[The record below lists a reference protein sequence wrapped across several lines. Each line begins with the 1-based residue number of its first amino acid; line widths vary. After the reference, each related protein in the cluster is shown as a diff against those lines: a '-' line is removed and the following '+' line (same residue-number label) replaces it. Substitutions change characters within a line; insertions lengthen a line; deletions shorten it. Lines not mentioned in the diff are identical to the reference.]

1 MKTTTVEA
9 VRFDSSDL
17 RWAKALAA
25 ITGTA
30 QYGLRRFPEPP
41 AYHEVVARLAE
52 QPEAPALSRLCAL
65 AQRDWHTRGQNGCQF
80 ARLVAKD
87 ADTVRWDY
95 HVLDVETDAD
105 SEATA
110 AGVCELV
117 AGAVADPHVQV
128 ASILAPGIATAGELV
143 ELIRALVRRG
153 PFWLERDDLADG
165 LRRLF
170 VRYPVDADTQAWA
183 MAFAP
188 FDFIPNTRR
197 GPYAELAIRVKPK
210 PEWVFHRSSQER
222 EIAHLA
228 DTPLTMSDRHWEDR
242 WWSTKRRTEMIL
254 GAKPDDVS
262 AAKAT
267 LTVPAQLLA

>member
-17 RWAKALAA
+17 RWARELTA
-25 ITGTA
+25 IAGTA

-41 AYHEVVARLAE
+41 AYHAVVARLAA
-52 QPEAPALSRLCAL
+52 QTEAPSLGRLCAL

-95 HVLDVETDAD
+95 HVLDVNADAS
-105 SEATA
+105 SEAVTA
-110 AGVCELV
+110 DVSELV
-117 AGAVADPHVQV
+117 ANALVDPHVQV
-128 ASILAPGIATAGELV
+128 ASILAPGIATAGGLV

-153 PFWLERDDLADG
+153 PFWLERDDQADG
-165 LRRLF
+165 LHRFF
-170 VRYPVDADTQAWA
+170 VRYPLDDDTQAWV

-188 FDFIPNTRR
+188 LEFIPNTRR
-197 GPYAELAIRVKPK
+197 GPYVELAVRVKPK
-210 PEWVFHRSSQER
+210 PDWVFHRSSQER

-267 LTVPAQLLA
+267 LTVPVQFLA